1 MTCNRSLQ
9 QDTLPSL
16 TIPCLVKCRYVEQG
30 FQNSHSHIFCS
41 SLWQTS
47 SSLLMFLSQGTAI
60 YDDQQAS
67 ARRCYFLIVSG
78 DPLNVTCLTKQTRTP
93 DCQVLKTLRL
103 EICEYSHLLA
113 FTSLC
118 LKKNHV
124 VEMDRTVKLVHRA
137 SPNHVWSLS
146 DFGPDT
152 LSTLY
157 RTLSTVPSCCGSSPW
172 LLRPIVWHCGYYPLF
187 PSDIRCGR

>member
-1 MTCNRSLQ
+1 ML
-9 QDTLPSL
+9 L
-16 TIPCLVKCRYVEQG
+16 
-30 FQNSHSHIFCS
+30 SHS
-41 SLWQTS
+41 LWRP
-47 SSLLMFLSQGTAI
+47 AER
-60 YDDQQAS
+60 D
-67 ARRCYFLIVSG
+67 VSDKANADTG
-78 DPLNVTCLTKQTRTP
+78 LPGLEDSPV
-93 DCQVLKTLRL
+93 

-113 FTSLC
+113 FTSSC